1 MRDGRYTVSGDAH
14 KSKYGGPIGLAGLGS
29 VLGAGGLL
37 AWAGIIAATDTAQP
51 ISDPVDG
58 DVIIVRPL
66 NPDNDPDNGPDTD
79 PVNVDGQVDNP
90 MDPPQSPDDDPVIK
104 PIDPVRPQTDPVHP
118 VNPPAHEHSEPDR
131 VFLIVKVKGSPE
143 FDKAVRLFKKDP
155 KAAKTAFEAF
165 IRKYPEF
172 KGMRLARGS
181 YSGEAQLEYEFP
193 SGRNASEAAV
203 RALQK
208 KLNSVEGVAYC
219 DIDYV
224 VHPTK
229 ED

>member
-1 MRDGRYTVSGDAH
+1 MSDDEH
-14 KSKYGGPIGLAGLGS
+14 KSKYSGPIGLAGLGA

-37 AWAGIIAATDTAQP
+37 AWAGILAGTDTVQP
-51 ISDPVDG
+51 ISDTNDG
-58 DVIIVRPL
+58 DVIVVRPL
-66 NPDNDPDNGPDTD
+66 DPDNDPDTVPDTD
-79 PVNVDGQVDNP
+79 PGTDTGQVDNP
-90 MDPPQSPDDDPVIK
+90 MDPPQGTNQDPIIK
-104 PIDPVRPQTDPVHP
+104 PIDPVRPQTDPADP
-118 VNPPAHEHSEPDR
+118 TNPPAHTHSQPDK
-131 VFLIVKVKGSPE
+131 VFLIVKVKGSPD

-155 KAAKTAFEAF
+155 EAAKQAFAAF
-165 IRKYPEF
+165 IRKNPEF

-181 YSGEAQLEYEFP
+181 YSGEAQLEYVFP
-193 SGRNASEAAV
+193 SGRIANEAAL

-208 KLNSVEGVAYC
+208 KLRSADGVAYA